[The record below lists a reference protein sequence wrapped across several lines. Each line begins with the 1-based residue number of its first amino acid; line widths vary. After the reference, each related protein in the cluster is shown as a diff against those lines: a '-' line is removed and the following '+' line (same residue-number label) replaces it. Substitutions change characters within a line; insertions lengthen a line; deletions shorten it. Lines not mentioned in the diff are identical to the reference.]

1 MRKLLSF
8 ISILAVGLAMVSCTS
23 QEAIVN
29 LENVAKVKEGMTKE
43 EVLSIMGK
51 PLENEIYNKPDV
63 WFYYTESKWSDG
75 NRTSDECTPLVFEEG
90 KLIGVGAEFYKK
102 YRQKKW

>member
-1 MRKLLSF
+1 MRTFLSF
-8 ISILAVGLAMVSCTS
+8 IAILVVGFALVSCTS
-23 QEAIVN
+23 PEAISN
-29 LENVAKVKEGMTKE
+29 LENVAKLKEGMTKD

-51 PLENEIYNKPDV
+51 PLEKEIYNKPDV

-90 KLIGVGAEFYKK
+90 KLIGFGGEFYKK

>member
-1 MRKLLSF
+1 MRKLIGF
-8 ISILAVGLAMVSCTS
+8 IAILAVGLALTSCDSESTT
-23 QEAIVN
+23 N
-29 LENVAKVKEGMTKE
+29 LQNLAKVKEGMTKE

-51 PLENEIYNKPDV
+51 PLEKEIYNKPDV

-75 NRTSDECTPLVFEEG
+75 NSTSDECTPLVFEEG
-90 KLIGVGAEFYKK
+90 KLIGVGEEFYKK

>member
-1 MRKLLSF
+1 MRRLLIYIAF
-8 ISILAVGLAMVSCTS
+8 FAVGLALVSCLS
-23 QEAIVN
+23 PEAILN
-29 LENVAKVKEGMTKE
+29 LENVAKLKEGMTKD

-51 PLENEIYNKPDV
+51 PLEKEIYNKPDV

-75 NRTSDECTPLVFEEG
+75 NSTSDECTPLVFEGG
-90 KLIGVGAEFYKK
+90 KLVGIGEEFYKK